1 MRHEQALETLEIIV
15 AFCGLNV
22 QDAMNTEA
30 GVASCRF
37 CTTPAVTVVVVVAVG
52 IITEWT
58 TSPVVTVVL
67 VVTVLC
73 L

>member
-22 QDAMNTEA
+22 QAWMNTEA
-30 GVASCRF
+30 GVRTCRF
-37 CTTPAVTVVVVVAVG
+37 CTTPAVTVIVVVAVG
-52 IITEWT
+52 IVVAWT
-58 TSPVVTVVL
+58 TTPVVTVVL